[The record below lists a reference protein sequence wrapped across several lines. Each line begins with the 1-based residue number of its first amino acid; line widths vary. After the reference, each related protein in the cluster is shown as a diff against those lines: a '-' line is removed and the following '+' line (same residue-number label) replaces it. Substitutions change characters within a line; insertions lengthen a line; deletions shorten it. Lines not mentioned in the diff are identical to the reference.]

1 MINNRVRYLNESPA
15 TIGDN
20 GEKIFRKGIRMGAPV
35 VVSLPNCFKQR
46 VLVRHNELFG
56 AK

>member
-1 MINNRVRYLNESPA
+1 MINNRIHYLNESPA

-20 GEKIFRKGIRMGAPV
+20 GEKIFRKGIRMETPV

-46 VLVRHNELFG
+46 ALIRHSELFG

>member
-1 MINNRVRYLNESPA
+1 MVNNQIHYLNESPA

-20 GEKIFRKGIRMGAPV
+20 GEKIFRKGIRMETPV

>member
-20 GEKIFRKGIRMGAPV
+20 GEKIFSQGNPYGSPCGSIFTQLFQTAGISSP
-35 VVSLPNCFKQR
+35 Q
-46 VLVRHNELFG
+46 
-56 AK
+56 

>member
-46 VLVRHNELFG
+46 VLVRRNELFG
-56 AK
+56 AR

>member
-1 MINNRVRYLNESPA
+1 MVNRIHYLNESPA

-20 GEKIFRKGIRMGAPV
+20 GEKIFRKGIRMETSV
-35 VVSLPNCFKQR
+35 VVSLPNCFRQR
-46 VLVRHNELFG
+46 VLVHHNELFG